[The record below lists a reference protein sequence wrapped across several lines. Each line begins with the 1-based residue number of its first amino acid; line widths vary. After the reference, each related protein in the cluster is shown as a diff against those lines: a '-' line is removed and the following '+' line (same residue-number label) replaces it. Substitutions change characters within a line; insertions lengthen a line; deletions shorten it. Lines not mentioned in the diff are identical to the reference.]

1 MEFCTC
7 LYCNKRISYTRGAR
21 LCKECDQK
29 LFKKI
34 KEYLKNNKPTNMYV
48 IHEATGIPVKIIKEF
63 IKDSRLEQM
72 QDGIKTCIGC
82 GDIIVDD
89 SKYCPKCMEKAKIL
103 KQLNNSFENKNDE
116 IKPKMHFINKNSG
129 RKR

>member
-7 LYCNKRISYTRGAR
+7 LYCNKIINYTKGAR

-29 LFKKI
+29 LF
-34 KEYLKNNKPTNMYV
+34 
-48 IHEATGIPVKIIKEF
+48 KIIKEF

>member
-7 LYCNKRISYTRGAR
+7 LYCNKIISYTRGAR

-34 KEYLKNNKPTNMYV
+34 KEYLRNNKPTNMYV
-48 IHEATGIPVKIIKEF
+48 IHEATDIPVKIIKEF

-72 QDGIKTCIGC
+72 RDGIKTCIGC

>member
-7 LYCNKRISYTRGAR
+7 LYCNKIISYTSGAR
-21 LCKECDQK
+21 LCKECEQK

-34 KEYLKNNKPTNMYV
+34 KEYLRNNKPTNMYV
-48 IHEATGIPVKIIKEF
+48 IHEANGIPVKIIKEF

>member
-7 LYCNKRISYTRGAR
+7 LYCNKIINYTGGAR

-29 LFKKI
+29 LFKII
-34 KEYLKNNKPTNMYV
+34 KEYLRDNKPANLYV
-48 IHEATGIPVKIIKEF
+48 IHEATNIPVKIIKEF

-82 GDIIVDD
+82 GDIIVGD
-89 SKYCPKCMEKAKIL
+89 SKYCLKCMEKAKIL
-103 KQLNNSFENKNDE
+103 KQLNSNFENKIDE
-116 IKPKMHFINKNSG
+116 TKPKMHFINKNSG